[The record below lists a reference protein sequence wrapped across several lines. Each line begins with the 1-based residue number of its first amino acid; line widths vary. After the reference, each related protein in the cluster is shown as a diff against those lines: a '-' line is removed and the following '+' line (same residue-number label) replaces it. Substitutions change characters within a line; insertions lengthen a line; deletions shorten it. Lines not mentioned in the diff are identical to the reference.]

1 MRTAR
6 IRKMAAMISAMKS
19 KDRGIPLKGTGE
31 EKMNY
36 KYLDM
41 QTYKRKEHFD
51 YFCSMAYP
59 YVGVTANVDIS
70 ELLSKIRKGRL
81 PFFFTV
87 CYCVS
92 RAANGIPEFRQR
104 IRDGVI
110 IEFDRCRTS
119 HTVALEDDTYC
130 YCTLEDG
137 MPYSGY
143 VRYAEKEQEKAKRAG
158 TIEETED
165 EADGMFF
172 ISTLPWISYT
182 SLIQPVPVPADS
194 NPRITW
200 GKYFR
205 QEGRE
210 LLPVS
215 VLCHH
220 ALVDGKYI
228 AEFYRLLEEEFAEVS
243 G

>member
-1 MRTAR
+1 
-6 IRKMAAMISAMKS
+6 MISAMKS

-51 YFCSMAYP
+51 YFRSMAYP
-59 YVGVTANVDIS
+59 YVGITANVDIS

-137 MPYSGY
+137 M
-143 VRYAEKEQEKAKRAG
+143 
-158 TIEETED
+158 
-165 EADGMFF
+165 
-172 ISTLPWISYT
+172 
-182 SLIQPVPVPADS
+182 
-194 NPRITW
+194 
-200 GKYFR
+200 
-205 QEGRE
+205 
-210 LLPVS
+210 
-215 VLCHH
+215 
-220 ALVDGKYI
+220 
-228 AEFYRLLEEEFAEVS
+228 LEEEFAEVS